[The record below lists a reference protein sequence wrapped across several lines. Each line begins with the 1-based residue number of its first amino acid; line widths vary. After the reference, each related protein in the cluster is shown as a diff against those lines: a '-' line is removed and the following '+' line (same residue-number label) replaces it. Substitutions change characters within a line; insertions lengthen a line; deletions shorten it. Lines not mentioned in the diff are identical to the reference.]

1 VPDCKPILLFCCRFA
16 LVYGLLIAPWLG
28 LDAAYGRLFRE
39 VGNLIFSRTNP
50 RHFVIFAI
58 GDATIDAARPTE
70 VLAGDRN
77 LLDAHGYGPMKQI
90 ELDTRLMSFVPAS
103 LIIALILATPLPW
116 RRRVWALWWGLIC
129 LYGFDFLPIA
139 VWLLQEPD
147 NSAGGLALLNLPPVA
162 RMVVN
167 HLLDILFGKM
177 DMVGFVPIVI
187 WVLVTFRQR
196 DLAKLLSNDTAKTIS
211 NGSQVGGQT

>member
-1 VPDCKPILLFCCRFA
+1 MPDCKPILLFCCRFA
-16 LVYGLLIAPWLG
+16 LVYGLLIAPWPG
-28 LDAAYGRLFRE
+28 WDAAYGRFFRE

-50 RHFVIFAI
+50 RHFVIFET

-77 LLDAHGYGPMKQI
+77 LLDAHGYGPMKQM
-90 ELDTRLMSFVPAS
+90 ELDTRLVSFVPAS

-129 LYGFDFLPIA
+129 LYGFDFLQIA
-139 VWLLQEPD
+139 IWLLQEPD
-147 NSAGGLALLNLPPVA
+147 NSPGGLALIDLPSFA
-162 RMVVN
+162 RTVVN
-167 HLLDILFGKM
+167 HLLDILLDKM

-196 DLAKLLSNDTAKTIS
+196 DLAKLLSNDTAKTIP